1 MSLPTQQPAMMQT
14 SAPLPA
20 NGAVQPLQAIKKHQP
35 LMDLDCHRLR
45 HLDPERPFSGMR
57 DAVERLLPFH
67 VRALQVPAQ
76 ERMPEQ
82 YMLALTVSAGQAV
95 CAALGLAASPR
106 GQASVHNWP
115 PSASCQRCNV
125 GIGFATP
132 WDMPMMHPQVFA
144 SSDAGEAD
152 AAQAAAENLQLTSGR
167 RDAWDRQQAQAA
179 FELSERIEKLQGQV
193 RRWATP

>member
-67 VRALQVPAQ
+67 VRA
-76 ERMPEQ
+76 
-82 YMLALTVSAGQAV
+82 SA
-95 CAALGLAASPR
+95 R
-106 GQASVHNWP
+106 K
-115 PSASCQRCNV
+115 
-125 GIGFATP
+125 
-132 WDMPMMHPQVFA
+132 
-144 SSDAGEAD
+144 DAGAIH
-152 AAQAAAENLQLTSGR
+152 AYAHPLCRASRLHCPWLG
-167 RDAWDRQQAQAA
+167 
-179 FELSERIEKLQGQV
+179 SEP
-193 RRWATP
+193 T